1 LERNVEHGM
10 PGYLDQYG
18 AGEDRRNQI
27 IFRIVVSTLAVVIIA
42 AFSWYL
48 LKNHHQEN
56 VVKNFLSAIRKG
68 DYQGAYRIWGCTT
81 PSACSGYSYDS
92 FLADWGPNAKSSS
105 QATANFKPDLS
116 VLGLTDSESC
126 NNGVLLTVEVNRS
139 RTEKLWVNK
148 SGGSSGN
155 GDSISFAPY
164 PICPHKNP
172 WAIMLH
178 RTIGRLRKPL
188 LK

>member
-1 LERNVEHGM
+1 MR

-18 AGEDRRNQI
+18 AGEDQRNKI
-27 IFRIVVSTLAVVIIA
+27 IFRTIIIVLTVIVVGS
-42 AFSWYL
+42 FSWYI
-48 LKNHHQEN
+48 LKNHHQES
-56 VVKNFLSAIRKG
+56 VVKDFLAAVRKG
-68 DYQGAYRIWGCTT
+68 DYQGAYRAWGCGT
-81 PSACSGYSYDS
+81 PSDCSGYDFNS
-92 FLADWGPNAKSSS
+92 FMSDWGPNAKS
-105 QATANFKPDLS
+105 TAQPALDFRPDPG

-126 NNGVLLTVEVNRS
+126 NNGVLLTVEVNQS

-148 SGGSSGN
+148 NSGSAAVRN
-155 GDSISFAPY
+155 PDAISFAPY